1 MATAAVIVAALFVF
15 FVGKWVFYPGST
27 EAPDVAS
34 RQEEPRP
41 QTQEPTTPP
50 PESSS
55 DLPEISE
62 DQEKPAKPSAKISPS
77 KPQTSS
83 RAQRQAKV
91 SERPF
96 VRRPAEP
103 GIYQTIRR
111 TSVRS
116 RPNNSASVVDEVGSG
131 ARLNVVGSE
140 GDWLIVRSNKL
151 KSVVYVKRDDAMFLP
166 REKPAESYEEVEAR
180 WRKVEADIHEAF
192 GRWNVM
198 GVSVAFIGDT
208 AYLNGH
214 VKTADE
220 RFRAEQAART
230 IPEVERIYNGVWV
243 NP

>member
-1 MATAAVIVAALFVF
+1 MATAAVVAGILILFF
-15 FVGKWVFYPGST
+15 AGKWVFYPGST
-27 EAPDVAS
+27 ESPDVAL
-34 RQEEPRP
+34 RQEEPRAEP
-41 QTQEPTTPP
+41 EEPAKSPEAGREQEPP
-50 PESSS
+50 
-55 DLPEISE
+55 
-62 DQEKPAKPSAKISPS
+62 PS
-77 KPQTSS
+77 KPQKSP
-83 RAQRQAKV
+83 RPEPQAKV
-91 SERPF
+91 SEKPY

-103 GIYQTIRR
+103 GIYQTLRR
-111 TSVRS
+111 TPVRS
-116 RPNNSASVVDEVGSG
+116 RPNSSATVLDELGSNT
-131 ARLNVVGSE
+131 RLNVVGSE

-151 KSVVYVKRDDAMFLP
+151 KTVVYVKRDDAMFLP

-214 VKTADE
+214 VKTEDE
-220 RFRAEQAART
+220 RLRAEQAART